1 MGRQT
6 RPKLRVMIHVLLVED
21 QPIYRNGLRAVLDLD
36 EQIEVAGEAA
46 NGQEAL
52 KLLET
57 IVVDIILL
65 DINMPIMGGLETLSH
80 LQKNWPKIGVIM
92 LTIFDEVKLVRK
104 FLDMDVDGYIL
115 KEAQGREIREAI
127 KIVAGGGTYYGRE
140 VMKAMSQHLRER
152 IRTPI
157 PKTQLTARELEIL
170 HLIVD
175 EFTAPEIA
183 DRLHISLETVSSHRK
198 NIREKLQVRNTA
210 GIVREALR
218 RGLTQ

>member
-1 MGRQT
+1 
-6 RPKLRVMIHVLLVED
+6 MIRVLLVED
-21 QPIYRNGLRAVLDLD
+21 QPIYRNGLRAVLAEDSH
-36 EQIEVAGEAA
+36 IEVVGEAS
-46 NGQEAL
+46 NGKEAL
-52 KLLET
+52 SLLEA
-57 IVVDIILL
+57 IPVDIVLL

-80 LQKNWPKIGVIM
+80 LQKNWTEIGVIM

-127 KIVAGGGTYYGRE
+127 KIVAEGGTYYGTE
-140 VMKAMSQHLRER
+140 VMKAISQHLREKMR
-152 IRTPI
+152 SPI
-157 PKTQLTARELEIL
+157 SKTQLTARELEVL
-170 HLIVD
+170 HLIV
-175 EFTAPEIA
+175 EEYTAPEIA

-210 GIVREALR
+210 GMVREALR